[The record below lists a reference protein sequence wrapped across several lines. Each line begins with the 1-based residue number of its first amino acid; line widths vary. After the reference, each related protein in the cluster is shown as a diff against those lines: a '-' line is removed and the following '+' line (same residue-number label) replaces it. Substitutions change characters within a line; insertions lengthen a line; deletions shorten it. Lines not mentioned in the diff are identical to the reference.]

1 MKLVRLAFSMA
12 VALAFAGSAYDARAQ
27 SPADAKRTL
36 KAWEA
41 FYVEPGMAEA
51 DVRYMRGTLLITGY
65 VPTEEHMKKADELA
79 KTLKGVKEVRNRL
92 RVREP
97 IVAAGGDAEIC
108 AKIDQ
113 KVEEDEETQK
123 AKAKGQL
130 EIKCEGGG
138 NVTVSGKVNDYTV
151 ASSLINDVRKTDG
164 IRTINFS
171 ELKY

>member
-1 MKLVRLAFSMA
+1 MKWVRFAVSMA
-12 VALAFAGSAYDARAQ
+12 IALAFAGSAYEAQAQ

-41 FYVEPGMAEA
+41 FYVEPGMCEA

-65 VPTEEHMKKADELA
+65 VPTDEHLKKADALA
-79 KTLKGVKEVRNRL
+79 KELKGVKEVRNRL

-97 IVAAGGDAEIC
+97 IVAAGGDTEMC
-108 AKIDQ
+108 SKIDQ
-113 KVEEDEETQK
+113 KIEEDEETQK

-130 EIKCEGGG
+130 AVKCEGG
-138 NVTVSGKVNDYTV
+138 NVSVSGKVNDYTV

-164 IRTINFS
+164 VRTINFS

>member
-12 VALAFAGSAYDARAQ
+12 IALAFAGSALDAQAQ
-27 SPADAKRTL
+27 SPADTKRTL

-41 FYVEPGMAEA
+41 FYAEPGMAEA

-65 VPTEEHMKKADELA
+65 VPTEEHVKKADELA
-79 KTLKGVKEVRNRL
+79 KKLKGVKEVRNRL

-97 IVAAGGDAEIC
+97 IVAAGGDAEILEKINK
-108 AKIDQ
+108 KID
-113 KVEEDEETQK
+113 EDEETQK

-130 EIKCEGGG
+130 DVKCESG
-138 NVTVSGKVNDYTV
+138 NVKVAGKVNDYTV
-151 ASSLINDVRKTDG
+151 AASLINDVRKTDG
-164 IRTINFS
+164 IRTIDFS

>member
-1 MKLVRLAFSMA
+1 MKLIRFAISM
-12 VALAFAGSAYDARAQ
+12 VIALALAGSAMDAQAQ

-41 FYVEPGMAEA
+41 FYAEPGMAEA

-65 VPTEEHMKKADELA
+65 VPTEEHLKKADALA
-79 KTLKGVKEVRNRL
+79 KELKGVKEVRNRL

-108 AKIDQ
+108 SKID
-113 KVEEDEETQK
+113 KKIEEDEETQK

-130 EIKCEGGG
+130 SVACDQG
-138 NVTVSGKVNDYTV
+138 NVKVTGKVNDYTV

-164 IRTINFS
+164 IRTIDFS

>member
-1 MKLVRLAFSMA
+1 MKLVRFAISMA
-12 VALAFAGSAYDARAQ
+12 IALAFAGSAYDAQAQ

-41 FYVEPGMAEA
+41 FYAEPGMAEA

-65 VPTEEHMKKADELA
+65 VPTEEHVKKADELA
-79 KTLKGVKEVRNRL
+79 KKLKGVKEVRNRL

-97 IVAAGGDAEIC
+97 IVAAGGDAEILEKINK
-108 AKIDQ
+108 KID
-113 KVEEDEETQK
+113 EDEETQK

-130 EIKCEGGG
+130 DVKCEGG

-164 IRTINFS
+164 IRTITFS

>member
-1 MKLVRLAFSMA
+1 MVKLVRVAISMA
-12 VALAFAGSAYDARAQ
+12 IALAFAGSAMDARAQ

-41 FYVEPGMAEA
+41 FYIEPGMCEA

-79 KTLKGVKEVRNRL
+79 KKLKGVKEVRNRL

-97 IVAAGGDAEIC
+97 IVASGGDAEIC
-108 AKIDQ
+108 GKINQ
-113 KVEEDEETQK
+113 KIEEDEETQK

-130 EIKCEGGG
+130 DVKCEGG
-138 NVTVSGKVNDYTV
+138 NVTVTGKVNDYTV